1 MRSLQQLRN
10 LLLDIIPDIRDGKI
24 EVNKENAICAAT
36 NSIINLTKLEIEYF
50 ENQDNEFTSDF
61 IVEPISETLKQ
72 LESKHKEPYEFDKN
86 HKD

>member
-24 EVNKENAICAAT
+24 EVNKANAICAAT

-50 ENQDNEFTSDF
+50 ENQDNEFTFDF

-72 LESKHKEPYEFDKN
+72 LESKHKAPYEFDKN

>member
-24 EVNKENAICAAT
+24 EVNKANAICAAT

-50 ENQDNEFTSDF
+50 ENQD
-61 IVEPISETLKQ
+61 
-72 LESKHKEPYEFDKN
+72 
-86 HKD
+86 

>member
-10 LLLDIIPDIRDGKI
+10 LLLDIIPDIRAGKI
-24 EVNKENAICAAT
+24 EVNKANAICAAT
-36 NSIINLTKLEIEYF
+36 NSIINLTKLEIDYF
-50 ENQDNEFTSDF
+50 ENQDNDFTSDF

-72 LESKHKEPYEFDKN
+72 LENKHKTPYEFDKN